1 MRSIA
6 YCLIV
11 VFGILNVCLN
21 LAFAQTTPTP
31 TPQAPTV
38 VTGEA
43 NYDYSNSSVTLT
55 GTVNAHGLTTTAW
68 FEYGTTS
75 SIYNYVTSTQ
85 TVSESTDTSVDINLS
100 MTDLPIRTGSP
111 YTFFYRI
118 TAQNSVGISYGNE
131 KSFKTLIHMDCPG
144 CYVTGSVIDAT
155 TGQGIK
161 KAIIRNESW
170 VVFTEADGS
179 YSWDD
184 PEDYSVCWEVV
195 YTLTASAEGYLSQA
209 KSTSSSETACSEELN
224 FELQPVSAT
233 STPITD
239 LTPPPTA
246 TPSPQAPIVT
256 TGEAATN
263 DELYSLTLN
272 GTVNASGLL
281 TTTWFEYGANSGS
294 YTNTSSTQTVDGT
307 NDTAVGI
314 KISASEGTPY
324 YYRIVAQNSA
334 GTSYGNEMYIIVVMD
349 TWWWE
354 ATKSMEVSPATLILK
369 KKQSKDVTVTLT
381 WGYGSLVGGENIETE
396 ITTGKRRISILPKSV
411 VTDENGEA
419 KFAITAR
426 RSGKAKI
433 TFRAKRGQ
441 YSGTLETTCIVRIRR

>member
-11 VFGILNVCLN
+11 VFGILSVCLN

-31 TPQAPTV
+31 TLQAPTV

-144 CYVTGSVIDAT
+144 CYVTGSVTDAT

-179 YSWDD
+179 YSWDG

-195 YTLTASAEGYLSQA
+195 YTLTASAEGYLSQT
-209 KSTSSSETACSEELN
+209 KSTSSSETSCSEELN

-239 LTPPPTA
+239 LTPPPTS
-246 TPSPQAPIVT
+246 TPTPTTQVPIVT
-256 TGEAATN
+256 TGEATTN

-272 GTVNASGLL
+272 GTVNANGLL
-281 TTTWFEYGANSGS
+281 TTTWFEYGENSGL

-314 KISASEGTPY
+314 KIGASEATPY

-334 GTSYGNEMYIIVVMD
+334 GTSYGNEMYISVPYD
-349 TWWWE
+349 TWWWD
-354 ATKSMEVSPATLILK
+354 ANKSIEVSPTTLILK
-369 KKQSKDVTVTLT
+369 RSQSKNVVVTLT
-381 WGYGSLVGGENIETE
+381 GGYGDETVETE
-396 ITTGKRRISILPKSV
+396 ITTGKRRISISPKSAA
-411 VTDENGEA
+411 TDANGQA
-419 KFAITAR
+419 TFTITAR
-426 RSGKAKI
+426 RAGKAKI

-441 YSGTLETTCIVRIRR
+441 YGYLEAFCNGRVRR

>member
-1 MRSIA
+1 MQSIA
-6 YCLIV
+6 CCLLV

-118 TAQNSVGISYGNE
+118 TAQNS
-131 KSFKTLIHMDCPG
+131 
-144 CYVTGSVIDAT
+144 
-155 TGQGIK
+155 
-161 KAIIRNESW
+161 
-170 VVFTEADGS
+170 
-179 YSWDD
+179 
-184 PEDYSVCWEVV
+184 
-195 YTLTASAEGYLSQA
+195 
-209 KSTSSSETACSEELN
+209 
-224 FELQPVSAT
+224 
-233 STPITD
+233 
-239 LTPPPTA
+239 
-246 TPSPQAPIVT
+246 
-256 TGEAATN
+256 
-263 DELYSLTLN
+263 
-272 GTVNASGLL
+272 
-281 TTTWFEYGANSGS
+281 
-294 YTNTSSTQTVDGT
+294 
-307 NDTAVGI
+307 
-314 KISASEGTPY
+314 
-324 YYRIVAQNSA
+324 A

-419 KFAITAR
+419 KFTITAR

>member
-1 MRSIA
+1 MQSIV
-6 YCLIV
+6 YCLVV
-11 VFGILNVCLN
+11 VFGILSVCLN
-21 LAFAQTTPTP
+21 SAFTQEIP
-31 TPQAPTV
+31 APT
-38 VTGEA
+38 
-43 NYDYSNSSVTLT
+43 LT
-55 GTVNAHGLTTTAW
+55 
-68 FEYGTTS
+68 
-75 SIYNYVTSTQ
+75 
-85 TVSESTDTSVDINLS
+85 
-100 MTDLPIRTGSP
+100 
-111 YTFFYRI
+111 
-118 TAQNSVGISYGNE
+118 
-131 KSFKTLIHMDCPG
+131 PG
-144 CYVTGSVIDAT
+144 
-155 TGQGIK
+155 
-161 KAIIRNESW
+161 
-170 VVFTEADGS
+170 
-179 YSWDD
+179 
-184 PEDYSVCWEVV
+184 
-195 YTLTASAEGYLSQA
+195 
-209 KSTSSSETACSEELN
+209 
-224 FELQPVSAT
+224 
-233 STPITD
+233 
-239 LTPPPTA
+239 LTPPPTS
-246 TPSPQAPIVT
+246 TPTPTTQVPIVT
-256 TGEAATN
+256 TGEATTN

-272 GTVNASGLL
+272 GTVNANGLP
-281 TTTWFEYGANSGS
+281 TTVWFEYGENSGS

-419 KFAITAR
+419 KFTITAR